1 MRAEKFDFWRG
12 FDLELYVY
20 ALGEGRFG
28 ALHAT
33 RGVPVRSSDPNSGS
47 IWSAV
52 FEGTFYSPRDVPST
66 ANRSRLLCIVV
77 LTIGADMIEAFS
89 LSTAH
94 LFQDAL
100 ASQAR
105 LRYRVFVEQRGLP
118 HRYHE
123 DLEFDEFDTPA
134 AVYLVWRDDRN
145 IVRGLIRLLRT
156 DRPYML
162 KSYWPHLV
170 REALPQSADIWEITR
185 VCVDKTVA
193 PEIRRA
199 IIPELLCAVAGH
211 LELCAGE
218 GIVGVT
224 RAHLLSH
231 FIRRGIQWLGQPDE
245 IEGEV
250 ERAFFVPR
258 EFIRPEYHCRK
269 YGIGRVN
276 IRSGEFGERAA

>member
-1 MRAEKFDFWRG
+1 
-12 FDLELYVY
+12 
-20 ALGEGRFG
+20 
-28 ALHAT
+28 
-33 RGVPVRSSDPNSGS
+33 
-47 IWSAV
+47 
-52 FEGTFYSPRDVPST
+52 
-66 ANRSRLLCIVV
+66 
-77 LTIGADMIEAFS
+77 MIEAFS

-118 HRYHE
+118 HLHHE

-134 AVYLVWRDDRN
+134 AVYLVWRDDQR

-170 REALPQSADIWEITR
+170 RGILPQSAEVWEITR
-185 VCVDKTVA
+185 VCVDKSVLPGT
-193 PEIRRA
+193 RRT

-211 LELCAGE
+211 LDLLGAK
-218 GIVGVT
+218 GIIGVT

-231 FIRRGIQWLGQPDE
+231 FIRRGIAWLGEPAL
-245 IEGEV
+245 IEGEI
-250 ERAFFVPR
+250 ERAFFVSR
-258 EFIRPEYHCRK
+258 ECVRPEHHCAR
-269 YGIGRVN
+269 YGIGTVRF
-276 IRSGEFGERAA
+276 RSGEFGERAA